1 MLKGYLLRWQPVQ
14 RLRRLGQFHSSACD
28 LAANGKVQA
37 SKAEKL
43 LPAVPGT
50 VKEYQQHILIQ
61 TAPLSSDSSAKEL
74 HSYHGCWWPSVVE
87 K

>member
-1 MLKGYLLRWQPVQ
+1 MLKGHLLRWQPVQ
-14 RLRRLGQFHSSACD
+14 RLRQLGQFHSSVCD
-28 LAANGKVQA
+28 LAANGTVQA

-43 LPAVPGT
+43 VPAAPGT

-61 TAPLSSDSSAKEL
+61 TAPLSSDSFAKEL
-74 HSYHGCWWPSVVE
+74 HSNHGCWWPSVIE